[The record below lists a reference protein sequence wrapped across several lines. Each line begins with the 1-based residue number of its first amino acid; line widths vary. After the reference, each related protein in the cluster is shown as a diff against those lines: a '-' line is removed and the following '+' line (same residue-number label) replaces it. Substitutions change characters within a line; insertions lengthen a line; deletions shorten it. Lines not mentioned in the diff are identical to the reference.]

1 MQNRFKSNKNIDMR
15 SMRSIKRL
23 EEGEAPPA
31 HAKKKSSMRRQ
42 MSDFD
47 QLLELIGTTPGM
59 IKDSNTLL
67 NIPDLDFNKV
77 VPEKIYEK
85 FADLG
90 QYKMRRI

>member
-1 MQNRFKSNKNIDMR
+1 
-15 SMRSIKRL
+15 
-23 EEGEAPPA
+23 
-31 HAKKKSSMRRQ
+31 

-47 QLLELIGTTPGM
+47 HLLELMGTTPGM
-59 IKDSNTLL
+59 SKFGSNSL

-90 QYKMRRI
+90 QYKIRRIEKGIELGSLEVAKKGNFVR